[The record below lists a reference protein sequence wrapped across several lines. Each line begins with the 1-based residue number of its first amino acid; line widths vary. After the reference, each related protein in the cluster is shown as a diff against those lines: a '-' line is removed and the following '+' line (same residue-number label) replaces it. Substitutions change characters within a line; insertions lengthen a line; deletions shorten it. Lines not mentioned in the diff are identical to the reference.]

1 MKDIKCPSCG
11 KTFKI
16 DPSSFDELLSQIKNE
31 EFAKQ
36 IDSRLKLAEK
46 EKFQEIELIKS
57 ELRLEMIKERKEMEK
72 TIVSLQS
79 KLNII
84 DKDKVNEIN
93 FVKNESEKKINNLNI
108 KIEKLNNEITNQAET
123 LKI

>member
-31 EFAKQ
+31 EFARQ

-57 ELRLEMIKERKEMEK
+57 ELRLEMIL
-72 TIVSLQS
+72 TSLRF
-79 KLNII
+79 LNSARTSCRSVRTCY
-84 DKDKVNEIN
+84 KMNTCVG
-93 FVKNESEKKINNLNI
+93 
-108 KIEKLNNEITNQAET
+108 
-123 LKI
+123 